1 MTSKPGMCWQVDQD
15 LQLESLHRN
24 LAEPLFALI
33 DQHRD
38 DLTRWL
44 AWPPH
49 TQSVDDVRAFIRDQL
64 QRMALR
70 QSMSLVVRHRGEV
83 AGVCG
88 FNLICRPLGRAEIGY
103 WLAPSHRGQGVI
115 SRACRFLLDHAFNEL
130 ELSLVQISA
139 ATGNQA
145 SRAVCERLGMGL
157 HAVQTQAE
165 QLAHG
170 WVDHAVYRMTA
181 QQWLSQSVQR
191 AEPDA
196 IPVRAAREQDVPAL
210 ANLLDQ
216 LGYPSGDE
224 ALQSRLRRLLAH
236 PDARHWVAEYHGRV
250 CGLLSLH
257 FIPQLALDGD
267 FARIS
272 YLCVDAATHGLG
284 IGRALMAQATA
295 AAQARG
301 CDRIEL
307 HCHQRRTGAHA
318 FYQQLG
324 FVDAPRYFMFPLS
337 RADGV

>member
-1 MTSKPGMCWQVDQD
+1 MTSEPGMCWQVDHE
-15 LQLESLHRN
+15 LQLESLHRS

-33 DQHRD
+33 DQHRA
-38 DLTRWL
+38 DLTCWL

-49 TQSVDDVRAFIRDQL
+49 TQVVEDVRAFIREQV

-70 QSMSLVVRHRGEV
+70 QSMQFALRYRGEV
-83 AGVCG
+83 VGLCG
-88 FNLICRPLGRAEIGY
+88 FNLICRPLGRADIGY

-115 SRACRFLLDHAFNEL
+115 TRACRFLLDYAFSAL
-130 ELSLVQISA
+130 GLSLVQIAA

-157 HAVQTQAE
+157 HAIQTQAE

-181 QQWLSQSVQR
+181 EQWHRLTTPVTGSVTVRTAQQ
-191 AEPDA
+191 
-196 IPVRAAREQDVPAL
+196 QDVPAM
-210 ANLLDQ
+210 ANLLGQ
-216 LGYPSGDE
+216 LGYPTDHE
-224 ALQSRLRRLLAH
+224 ALLSRCHRLLVH
-236 PDARHWVAEYHGRV
+236 PDAQHWVAEYQGQV

-272 YLCVDAATHGLG
+272 YLCVDTAVHGLG
-284 IGRALMAQATA
+284 IGKALVARASA
-295 AAQARG
+295 AARERG

-307 HCHQRRTGAHA
+307 HCHQRRSGAHA
-318 FYQQLG
+318 FYQHLG

-337 RADGV
+337 RAEGV